1 MRRAEAGKRGH
12 EVHSI
17 VIFDGVGDP
26 VRLFGRCE
34 DAQFVAEPLDGG
46 ACDEDAALERVGT
59 TSADLPTECR

>member
-46 ACDEDAALERVGT
+46 ACNEDAAL
-59 TSADLPTECR
+59 